1 MVRLTRKLLLLIAV
15 IALAPLAMAIKLDS
29 AVTAWKLV
37 GNALY
42 LGTESGGVFKYLIDV
57 DRLEPV
63 WQLPKLSLVTGEV
76 QPKVYSLDYKNGSL
90 LWVRDGPGGYR
101 VVEEM
106 APGGRPRVVI
116 PAELELPIVT
126 TWYTEDGGLLL
137 VLLDG
142 QALWAGKDGRVNKKL
157 QVTRSAVGAAAYNGK
172 VLAIGDE
179 GGVVTL
185 VNVAGKSIIGS
196 HSLQRDKVLTLA
208 LGERL
213 LVSGGRDRRAVA
225 LDLTTGGTLKLKARF
240 FVMAVAID
248 ATETLVAY
256 NYDEGG
262 TIRIVDLKA
271 RREVLKKEGFA
282 GLNKIAFYGEDT
294 LIVTDDM
301 GNLQTWRW
309 K

>member
-1 MVRLTRKLLLLIAV
+1 MVGVSRRLLLV
-15 IALAPLAMAIKLDS
+15 ALVAMASLASAVKLDS

-42 LGTESGGVFKYLIDV
+42 LGTESGGVFKYLIDD
-57 DRLEPV
+57 DRLEPI
-63 WQLPKLSLVTGEV
+63 WQLPQISLVTGKV
-76 QPKVYSLDYKNGSL
+76 QPKIYSLDYKNGSL

-106 APGGRPRVVI
+106 TPGGRPRVVV
-116 PAELELPIVT
+116 PAELELPIVAA
-126 TWYTEDGGLLL
+126 WYTGDGGLLL

-142 QALWAGKDGRVNKKL
+142 QVLWTDENGNAAKKL
-157 QVTRSAVGAAAYNGK
+157 AVTRSAIGATAYNGK
-172 VLAIGDE
+172 VLAVGDE

-185 VNVAGKSIIGS
+185 VDVAGKQVVGS
-196 HSLQRDKVLTLA
+196 HSLQQDKVLSLA
-208 LGERL
+208 LGKQL
-213 LVSGGRDRRAVA
+213 LVSGGRDRRAAA
-225 LDLTTGGTLKLKARF
+225 LDLETGNVTKLKAQF
-240 FVMAVAID
+240 FVMTVAID
-248 ATETLVAY
+248 PTETLVAY

>member
-1 MVRLTRKLLLLIAV
+1 MVWISHKLLFVTIIFLTMLASAV
-15 IALAPLAMAIKLDS
+15 KLDS

-37 GNALY
+37 DEVLY
-42 LGTESGGVFKYLIDV
+42 LSTENGGVFRYLIEDN
-57 DRLEPV
+57 RLEPI

-106 APGGRPRVVI
+106 ASDDQPQVVV
-116 PAELELPIVT
+116 PAELELPIVAA
-126 TWYTEDGGLLL
+126 WYIDNDSLLL

-142 QALWAGKDGRVNKKL
+142 QTLWASKDGKINKKL
-157 QVTRSAVGAAAYNGK
+157 QATRSAVGAAAYNGR

-185 VNVAGKSIIGS
+185 VDVAGKSIAGS

-208 LGERL
+208 LGDKL

-225 LDLTTGGTLKLKARF
+225 FDLKTGSTLKLKAQF
-240 FVMAVAID
+240 FVMTVAID
-248 ATETLVAY
+248 PTETLVAY
-256 NYDEGG
+256 NYNEGG
-262 TIRIVDLKA
+262 TIRIVDLNA

-282 GLNKIAFYGEDT
+282 GLNKIAFYGEDA